1 MQMQRNTHNLFLVL
15 ELETALEKTQMSQ
28 IRMSEIIN
36 NPVLLRYTQGPTL
49 THAMLFMLF

>member
-36 NPVLLRYTQGPTL
+36 NPVLLRHTQGPTL